1 MFMVVRL
8 LQPSDAVAYL
18 RVRRHA
24 LTDVLQFVGPLA
36 EQEALCDLAELKT
49 RMDAYEA
56 EGVFPFGCFLDEQ
69 CAGVAALSRKLNPK

>member
-1 MFMVVRL
+1 MVVRR
-8 LQPSDAVAYL
+8 LQSSDAEVYQ

-24 LTDVLQFVGPLA
+24 LTDVPQFVGPLA